1 MLGCEGQQPDISS
14 IGCRGRS
21 NEASLPGHELGR
33 DPSLRA
39 SEACGPEVGGARG
52 ARAAISCD
60 DGTAAG
66 SAGMLQGPCPVDER
80 HASGPW
86 AYEGKS
92 PPRLPSV
99 LGSRRPALP
108 TAFRR
113 EGPRAL
119 LHAQRWVA
127 AASRVSS
134 LAPSSRACISPTP
147 EGLDWRG
154 WKPGEEGGPGKEGE
168 IFANVES
175 T

>member
-39 SEACGPEVGGARG
+39 SEACGAEVGGARG

-113 EGPRAL
+113 EGASCPVARPALGGGCVPREESGTIL
-119 LHAQRWVA
+119 ESLHIPNTR
-127 AASRVSS
+127 
-134 LAPSSRACISPTP
+134 RA
-147 EGLDWRG
+147 GLERMEAW
-154 WKPGEEGGPGKEGE
+154 
-168 IFANVES
+168 
-175 T
+175 